1 MTTWRGIVRQ
11 LDLTFTDPYGPN
23 DGPNPVVVS
32 SDYELTWQAN
42 AE

>member
-1 MTTWRGIVRQ
+1 MHWQ
-11 LDLTFTDPYGPN
+11 LDLTLTDPYGATA
-23 DGPNPVVVS
+23 GPNPIVVS